1 MPPVAA
7 IVKVVVAPMITAPAV
22 LAVMGKV
29 MPPVVPAVKKVV
41 AAMMA
46 EAVMA
51 EVMAPTVVAA
61 AMMTTT
67 TVMATTAAVRS
78 SGDWRDRRQTGDGE
92 REQEGRSKRSARCAI
107 DTGHG
112 VLQGCVA

>member
-1 MPPVAA
+1 MPPVVP
-7 IVKVVVAPMITAPAV
+7 IVKEVVAPVITAPAV
-22 LAVMGKV
+22 TAMMGKV

-51 EVMAPTVVAA
+51 EVMASAVVAPA
-61 AMMTTT
+61 VMTTT
-67 TVMATTAAVRS
+67 TVMAATAAVGV
-78 SGDWRDRRQTGDGE
+78 SGDWRGRRQTDDGE
-92 REQEGRSKRSARCAI
+92 REQEGRSKRSAKCAT
-107 DTGHG
+107 DPGHG